1 MNCDITIHRLV
12 LNLSTVLQPLSS
24 KHRRFCPSARVG
36 RHVDMET
43 AALLPIA
50 SNNESLTSHLLHCA
64 SHYPV
69 CPPGGSLLPLQLP
82 DWILWTTLS
91 TRFSHH
97 LSENILSLVVLYFI
111 ISLLSL
117 YFLPLCL
124 SLAHQRIILTA
135 YCAPV
140 IQFKIFRNFS
150 ALNLE
155 QF

>member
-1 MNCDITIHRLV
+1 MNCDITIHRLA
-12 LNLSTVLQPLSS
+12 LNLFTVFQPLSI
-24 KHRRFCPSARVG
+24 KHYHFCPSACVG
-36 RHVDMET
+36 HHVDMET
-43 AALLPIA
+43 AALLLIV

-117 YFLPLCL
+117 YFLPLSL
-124 SLAHQRIILTA
+124 SLTHTSPHYSHRLLRSSH
-135 YCAPV
+135 PV
-140 IQFKIFRNFS
+140 
-150 ALNLE
+150 
-155 QF
+155 